1 MHKTPTGEWRIYN
14 DTHPPIIKHHADIKL
29 FRPVVFSRR
38 KLRRKWVQP
47 DKMIRER
54 AHHLPEGK

>member
-1 MHKTPTGEWRIYN
+1 
-14 DTHPPIIKHHADIKL
+14 
-29 FRPVVFSRR
+29 VFSRR